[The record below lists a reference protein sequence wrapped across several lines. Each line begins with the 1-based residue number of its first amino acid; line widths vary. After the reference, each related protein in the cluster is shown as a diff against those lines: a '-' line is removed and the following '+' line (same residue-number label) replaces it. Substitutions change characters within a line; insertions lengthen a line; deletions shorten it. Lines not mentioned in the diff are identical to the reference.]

1 MPRRGHLAA
10 RRAAVIGMIAMLGG
24 WSPISGSAVAQTPA
38 EARPSAAPI
47 AAYVAEASQRFG
59 IPEAWIYAVMRVE
72 SAGDSSATSVKGAM
86 GLMQVMPATYADL
99 RARYGFGAN
108 AYDPRDNVLAGTAY
122 LREMYDRY
130 GSPGFLAAYNAGPG
144 RYEESLAGRPLP
156 LETRAYLA
164 RLSTPIGSAAAAP
177 AAAPPDPLAW
187 TRAALFV
194 GRSGTDEPA
203 GLPTA
208 DPAPAAPPANT
219 GSAQLAHLAQP
230 TCGLFVALSG
240 DRQ

>member
-1 MPRRGHLAA
+1 
-10 RRAAVIGMIAMLGG
+10 MIAMLGG
-24 WSPISGSAVAQTPA
+24 WSPIGSSAVAQTHA
-38 EARPSAAPI
+38 EAPPSAAPI
-47 AAYVAEASQRFG
+47 AAYVAEASRRFG

-86 GLMQVMPATYADL
+86 GLMQIMPATYADL
-99 RARYGFGAN
+99 RTRYAFGAN

-144 RYEESLAGRPLP
+144 RYEDSLAGRPLP

-164 RLSTPIGSAAAAP
+164 RLSAPIGSAATAR
-177 AAAPPDPLAW
+177 AAPPDPLAW

-194 GRSGTDEPA
+194 GRSGSDEPA
-203 GLPTA
+203 AL
-208 DPAPAAPPANT
+208 PAAA
-219 GSAQLAHLAQP
+219 SARAAQSADTSSTQLAHLAQP
-230 TCGLFVALSG
+230 NGGLFVALSG
-240 DRQ
+240 DRR